1 MFLGGHYNSRNE
13 IFIYV
18 EKFNKLRNYVLAD
31 FVDSNEF
38 SLFNQLTSMNYDYEN
53 NPSMLEILNYSQ
65 KQVREDTVYRVSFE
79 TITALIP
86 KIRIVEDS
94 LIIGFRIELSSD
106 DPELFGKPKSFNA
119 QERFWLNM
127 DDAQRGYLPNLDLNL
142 PNIDKVVIRNIGQGN
157 WNELVS
163 DKKFVLIYDSG
174 TIYSTKANIVKTI
187 AGSRNIEYQK
197 DKPVLILSHWD
208 VDHYHFLTAFDDETI
223 KSFCIFIYRASIPN
237 LTARKILGRFRKLN
251 TDALYPLACANPS
264 PKRSSSKLIGIP
276 LTINKSIILYNASKN
291 QSRNKSGIGLCIR
304 RKNCSVI
311 LPGDFD
317 YSQISDFIL
326 PDLAYA
332 CNHYLIVPHHGGK
345 AGNFE
350 YKAHRNNILKE
361 AVISVGKNPY
371 NPSHPHANNVI
382 NLKAKGFSVIRTDI
396 IDRDYIIKL

>member
-1 MFLGGHYNSRNE
+1 MFWGSHYINRNE
-13 IFIYV
+13 IFIYI
-18 EKFNKLRNYVLAD
+18 EKFNKLGNYVLAD

-38 SLFNQLTSMNYDYEN
+38 GFFNQVTNMNYDYEN

-65 KQVREDTVYRVSFE
+65 KQVREGTVYRVSFE
-79 TITALIP
+79 TITTLIP
-86 KIRIVEDS
+86 QIQIVEDS
-94 LIIGFRIELSSD
+94 LIIGFRIDLLPNG
-106 DPELFGKPKSFNA
+106 PELFGKPKSFSA
-119 QERFWLNM
+119 EERFWLNM
-127 DDAQRGYLPNLDLNL
+127 DDTQRDYL
-142 PNIDKVVIRNIGQGN
+142 PNIDKVIVRNIGQGN
-157 WNELVS
+157 WNELAS

-174 TIYSTKANIVKTI
+174 TIYSTKADIVKTI

-223 KSFCIFIYRASIPN
+223 KSFCTFIYRASIPN
-237 LTARKILGRFRKLN
+237 LTARKVLGRFRKLN
-251 TDALYPLACANPS
+251 KDALCPLACIDPS
-264 PKRSSSKLIGIP
+264 PKKSSSKLIGIN
-276 LTINKSIILYNASKN
+276 LTINKNIILYNASKN
-291 QSRNKSGIGLCIR
+291 PSRNKSGIGLCIR
-304 RKNCSVI
+304 KKNYCVI

-345 AGNFE
+345 AGKFE
-350 YKAHRNNILKE
+350 YKTYSNNILKE

-371 NPSHPHANNVI
+371 NPPHPHANNVI

-396 IDRDYIIKL
+396 IDRDYIIKF